1 MEDLPEITI
10 CVPTYNRS
18 KFLPL
23 FLMNVKSQ
31 SYPHNKL
38 KLLIDD
44 DGDEPFISDIDEVRR
59 ILHPIPVQYIKSKQ
73 RRSIGTK
80 RNNLVKKADTKIVCF
95 CDDDDCYMPT
105 YIEHSYKIMKE
116 GKFGCV
122 GTDCMLFCMTDKDF
136 DVHMIDC
143 GRQAR
148 QLHEASMMF
157 TKKWFRASCGFATKG
172 FGEGKQMFDG
182 HETSV
187 GFTDIRAV
195 MLCVQHSA
203 NSVDKLQFAKD
214 ENKIDV
220 DIHED
225 LKNILR
231 TILGLKVNEDNNV
244 GNGSNTETE
253 GETETEGKDVAT
265 G

>member
-31 SYPHNKL
+31 SYPHTKL
-38 KLLIDD
+38 KLIIDD

-59 ILHPIPVQYIKSKQ
+59 ALHPIPVQYIKDKP
-73 RRSIGTK
+73 RRSIGKK
-80 RNNLVKKADTKIVCF
+80 RNDIVKVADTKIVCF
-95 CDDDDCYMPT
+95 MDDDDVYMPT
-105 YIEHSYKIMKE
+105 YIQHSYKIMKE

-122 GTDCMLFCMTDKDF
+122 GTDCMLFCMTDKNF

-148 QLHEASMMF
+148 QLHEATMMM
-157 TKKWFRASCGFATKG
+157 TKKWFRASGGFATKG
-172 FGEGKQMFDG
+172 YGEGKQMFDG
-182 HETSV
+182 GMDKLV

-203 NSVDKLQFAKD
+203 NSVEKLQFAKE

-220 DIHED
+220 EIHEE
-225 LKNILR
+225 LINILK
-231 TILGLKVNEDNNV
+231 TILG
-244 GNGSNTETE
+244 
-253 GETETEGKDVAT
+253 
-265 G
+265 